1 MGLKEVLVSVKKGAT
16 RDGIEKNIPFL
27 EKKFQPAFYTEK
39 NLFQTLQR
47 MNEGNEQTKKEM
59 KETQVV
65 VMEKM
70 WTYQLKR
77 PQVKKLQLEKLEVI
91 IEDKR

>member
-1 MGLKEVLVSVKKGAT
+1 
-16 RDGIEKNIPFL
+16 
-27 EKKFQPAFYTEK
+27 
-39 NLFQTLQR
+39 